1 MGQGSKPVY
10 ITYLTYKLSYWWGE
24 DEENEYHIESGRYV
38 KLSLRFLWNTKSS
51 STGRALTDAHV
62 LMSPGPCR
70 FWSLHTSLLS
80 KPSSCHKLAL
90 FPWDIDTTGR
100 TLLDIGDIVWA
111 PPLLWTHSYLRVYS
125 LGQFTELWVHTRVST
140 APFPLPVT
148 VCSGCH
154 WNMVTLERLCISRSL
169 PVIKCG
175 IQDYCHFARWV
186 NNQYI
191 KLSLFASIKSES
203 RRVDSA
209 QHPMR
214 N

>member
-90 FPWDIDTTGR
+90 FPCDIDTTGR

-125 LGQFTELWVHTRVST
+125 LGQLLSCGFAHG
-140 APFPLPVT
+140 FLP
-148 VCSGCH
+148 
-154 WNMVTLERLCISRSL
+154 
-169 PVIKCG
+169 
-175 IQDYCHFARWV
+175 HF
-186 NNQYI
+186 
-191 KLSLFASIKSES
+191 SLFQSPCVQAVTETWSLWSDCASLDPCLLLSAAS
-203 RRVDSA
+203 RIIATLRGGWITSILNCPFSRV
-209 QHPMR
+209 
-214 N
+214 